1 MASLL
6 TGFFICKRIWAFEK
20 VQPECIE
27 QVKIL
32 KAFLFYLHIHKKMA
46 RTNPEQL
53 AGMVMCSAHTCTNAQ
68 ANIALLLSIKLLAHY
83 VSTNSFFY

>member
-32 KAFLFYLHIHKKMA
+32 EAFLFYLHIHEKNG
-46 RTNPEQL
+46 THQPETISRN
-53 AGMVMCSAHTCTNAQ
+53 GNV
-68 ANIALLLSIKLLAHY
+68 
-83 VSTNSFFY
+83 